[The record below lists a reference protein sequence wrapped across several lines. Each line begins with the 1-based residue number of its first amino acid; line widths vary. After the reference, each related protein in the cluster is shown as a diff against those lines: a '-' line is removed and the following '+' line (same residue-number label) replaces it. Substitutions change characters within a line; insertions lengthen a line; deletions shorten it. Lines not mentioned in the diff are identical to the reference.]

1 MSTTTFAT
9 ARATI
14 RYLRGTLPTYHDV
27 MQRGGTQLLAL
38 YYWPELPDVL
48 PDAATLDELLPGAS
62 GFRMNDDELWTSD
75 TTVLMVPLFLTPD
88 VELSPEESTP
98 DVLFSARLVIR
109 RTRMRDGGGTLR
121 WVNEQASMTVHE
133 TTQLG
138 FGDSIPVQS
147 LAFHYCGPP
156 SLPGSAHA
164 FPSVYQV
171 QAATGSWATA
181 TNVLVVPGPPG
192 WRKLFVSR
200 TMNEQAAAENL
211 PALPL

>member
-14 RYLRGTLPTYHDV
+14 RYLRGTLPAYHDV

-75 TTVLMVPLFLTPD
+75 TTVLMVPLFLAPEVDFSWDETD
-88 VELSPEESTP
+88 LSDLP
-98 DVLFSARLVIR
+98 VRFSARLVIR

-133 TTQLG
+133 TSQVG
-138 FGDSIPVQS
+138 SGDSVPVQS

-156 SLPGSAHA
+156 SLPGSAHD

-181 TNVLVVPGPPG
+181 TNVLVVPGPPAG
-192 WRKLFVSR
+192 ASCSSR
-200 TMNEQAAAENL
+200 G
-211 PALPL
+211 P